1 MRTPLFGYHRTHA
14 RKVVDFYGWE
24 MPLYFSRIRAEH
36 LAVRSHVGFF
46 DVSHMGKIH
55 LAGSEI
61 GSELQALIP
70 SRLPAREGVCRYTF
84 LLDDRGRIM
93 DDVIFC
99 RLSDTSYLCVGNAG
113 PRERVV
119 AWFRDRLVTSRVE
132 DHTTE
137 LVCLALQ
144 GPEAERTL
152 QPLSDSP
159 LEDLRFFRGTLTGAP
174 KGVPLETKGWGSLAD
189 YLGPES
195 SHDPRAYYVTRT
207 GYTGEDGFEIYAPNP
222 LGAALWT
229 ALIEESGVPPVGLGA
244 RDTLRLEKGYLLSG
258 QDFDGR
264 QTPFEVGYERVVHWD
279 HDFVGREP
287 LRTQEG
293 KTGYP
298 RLQGVQ
304 LREPGVPRP
313 GHAVWQGD
321 RQVGALT
328 SATLSPTLGVG
339 IGLGYLEDAARVP
352 GQPLEV
358 EVRGKRLRA
367 EATKPPFV

>member
-1 MRTPLFGYHRTHA
+1 
-14 RKVVDFYGWE
+14 
-24 MPLYFSRIRAEH
+24 
-36 LAVRSHVGFF
+36 
-46 DVSHMGKIH
+46 
-55 LAGSEI
+55 
-61 GSELQALIP
+61 
-70 SRLPAREGVCRYTF
+70 
-84 LLDDRGRIM
+84 
-93 DDVIFC
+93 
-99 RLSDTSYLCVGNAG
+99 
-113 PRERVV
+113 
-119 AWFRDRLVTSRVE
+119 VE

-137 LVCLALQ
+137 LACLALQ

-174 KGVPLETKGWGSLAD
+174 KRVPLETKGWGSLAD
-189 YLGPES
+189 YLGPGS

-207 GYTGEDGFEIYAPNP
+207 GYTGEDGFEIYASNP
-222 LGAALWT
+222 LGVALWT
-229 ALIEESGVPPVGLGA
+229 ALVEESGVPPVGLGA

-279 HDFVGREP
+279 HDFVGREA

-293 KTGYP
+293 ETGYP

-304 LREPGVPRP
+304 LCEPGVPRP

-321 RQVGALT
+321 HQVGTLT

-339 IGLGYLEDAARVP
+339 IGLGYLEDAARAP

-358 EVRGKRLRA
+358 EVREKRLRA